1 MIGFFE
7 YQYLS
12 YKKNHLKNLLALARA
27 DGTFHEN
34 EEKLLYKLGEKY
46 RLKERQVKALIA
58 STKPHDLHIPNT
70 HEEKMELLYDVLL
83 MVYADGVVDKN
94 EIEFCHHLVE
104 RFGYKESMVEWL
116 LDEFKTGRPPHPV
129 EWDAMVNDAKT
140 RFQKH

>member
-12 YKKNHLKNLLALARA
+12 YKKNHLRNLLALARA
-27 DGTFHEN
+27 DGTFHQN
-34 EEKLLYKLGEKY
+34 EERLLYKLGEKY
-46 RLKERQVKALIA
+46 RLKERQVKSLIA
-58 STKPHDLHIPNT
+58 STKPQELHIPNG

-104 RFGYKESMVEWL
+104 RFGYKEEMVEWL
-116 LDEFKTGRPPHPV
+116 LEEFKTGRPPHPI
-129 EWDAMVNDAKT
+129 EWDGMVADAKE
-140 RFQKH
+140 RFMQK